1 MDRKV
6 AILAFIVGL
15 SGKQKAN
22 TQSLEG
28 LMAEGL
34 IFTLYFAT
42 YILPVALYFKPQAC
56 QILEVDQNTGLNTT
70 LLPRPCLCQGSCPT
84 LKYQSS

>member
-1 MDRKV
+1 
-6 AILAFIVGL
+6 
-15 SGKQKAN
+15 
-22 TQSLEG
+22 
-28 LMAEGL
+28 MAEGL

-56 QILEVDQNTGLNTT
+56 QILEVDQNIGLNTT
-70 LLPRPCLCQGSCPT
+70 LLPRPCLYQGSCPK